1 MCVSPTTRHSIKKGK
16 PTSVPTKA
24 ITDTNHGNLRSTA
37 KCPATRNRTRDHL
50 IAAAFYSQMLYQ
62 LSYSRLGVDAS
73 MDFNKLFMWQACST
87 CRPTFLR
94 QLLLCNVLL
103 LHGRTPWAGTRLGAF
118 CTKASLF
125 MWASFNGMYW
135 NKAAY
140 SDVSRAATRA
150 GHVLVAVGRCVG
162 G

>member
-1 MCVSPTTRHSIKKGK
+1 
-16 PTSVPTKA
+16 
-24 ITDTNHGNLRSTA
+24 
-37 KCPATRNRTRDHL
+37 
-50 IAAAFYSQMLYQ
+50 MLYQ

-73 MDFNKLFMWQACST
+73 MDIRKLFMWQACST
-87 CRPTFLR
+87 CLPSFLS

-125 MWASFNGMYW
+125 TWASFNGMHW

-140 SDVSRAATRA
+140 SEVSRDATRA